1 MGVMRT
7 LARGGEA
14 LSTGCGSRRLRRRI
28 LSAAG
33 TTMRG
38 QGRLTRKPATKLQL
52 VCLERSGFMPI
63 AKESCRHLTIADI
76 YGVF

>member
-1 MGVMRT
+1 
-7 LARGGEA
+7 
-14 LSTGCGSRRLRRRI
+14 
-28 LSAAG
+28 
-33 TTMRG
+33 MRG

>member
-1 MGVMRT
+1 MQGLHRMLIEHHFMMVF
-7 LARGGEA
+7 GGTFAEVV
-14 LSTGCGSRRLRRRI
+14 
-28 LSAAG
+28 
-33 TTMRG
+33 
-38 QGRLTRKPATKLQL
+38 RKPATKLQL